1 MKESRTLEF
10 KREVSR
16 SFLKT
21 VSAYANFGT
30 GKIIFGVA
38 DEGIAVGLAD
48 TDAAYLAIEN
58 AINDSID
65 PRPRYVLETA
75 RRSEKDIVVLTVF
88 EGPDKPYY
96 FRGKAYTRN
105 DTADVV
111 VDRTELNRLILA
123 GQNLSFEEA
132 PAATQNLSFDILSDK
147 LHERAGVSS
156 ANIDV
161 LRTLNL
167 YSSKNGYNNAAAV
180 LADTNDFPG
189 IDIVRFGASVN
200 EIRDRRQLIGMS
212 AIKQLDEAI
221 ATYRTYYQYE
231 KIEGALRK
239 TFEQIPEE
247 AFREAVA
254 NALVHRL
261 WDVSSNIQISMDNEG
276 IAVTS
281 PGGLPRGL
289 TEKEYLDNRISNLRN
304 PIIGN
309 VFFRLD
315 YIEMF
320 GTGIERIKAAY
331 EPFTAK
337 PAFTVS
343 KNYLTVSLPVV
354 DAPTKP
360 LTADERKVFDAF
372 ATNHLMSR
380 SDLEQRVG
388 LSPATTGRILRA
400 LVEHGLLTRIGAGR
414 STKYERTGDLR
425 N

>member
-1 MKESRTLEF
+1 MKESRTMEF

-30 GKIIFGVA
+30 GKIAFGVD
-38 DEGIAVGLAD
+38 DEGGTVGLAD
-48 TDAAYLAIEN
+48 AAATCLAIEN

-75 RRSEKDIVVLTVF
+75 MRSGKDIVVLTVF
-88 EGPDKPYY
+88 EGSDKPYY

-105 DTADVV
+105 DTADVE

-132 PAATQNLSFDILSDK
+132 PAATQNLSFDILSNK
-147 LHERAGVSS
+147 LQESAGVSS

-167 YSSKNGYNNAAAV
+167 HNSKSGYNNAAAV
-180 LADTNDFPG
+180 LADTNNFPG

-200 EIRDRRQLIGMS
+200 EIRDRKRLIGIS

-261 WDVSSNIQISMDNEG
+261 WDDSGNIQISMSDEG
-276 IAVTS
+276 VIVTS

-289 TEKEYLDNRISNLRN
+289 TEKEYLESRISNLRN

-331 EPFTAK
+331 EPFAVK
-337 PAFTVS
+337 PAFAVS
-343 KNYLTVSLPVV
+343 ENYLTVSLPVV
-354 DAPTKP
+354 DGPVKP
-360 LTADERKVFDAF
+360 LTTDERRVLDAF
-372 ATNHLMSR
+372 AANRLMSR
-380 SDLEQRVG
+380 SDLEHRVG
-388 LSPATTGRILRA
+388 LSPATAGRVLRA
-400 LVEHGLLTRIGAGR
+400 LVERGLLTRIGAGR
-414 STKYERTGDLR
+414 STKYERSGDL
-425 N
+425 

>member
-1 MKESRTLEF
+1 MKESRTVEF

-21 VSAYANFGT
+21 VSAYANHET
-30 GKIIFGVA
+30 GKIIFGVD

-48 TDAAYLAIEN
+48 TDAACLAIEN

-105 DTADVV
+105 DTADVE
-111 VDRTELNRLILA
+111 VDRAELNRLILA

-132 PAATQNLSFDILSDK
+132 PAATQDLSFNTLSNK
-147 LHERAGVSS
+147 LYERAGVSS
-156 ANIDV
+156 TNIDV

-167 YSSKNGYNNAAAV
+167 YNSQSGYNNAAAV
-180 LADTNDFPG
+180 LADANDFPG
-189 IDIVRFGASVN
+189 IDIVRFGTNVN
-200 EIRDRRQLIGMS
+200 EIRDRKRLIGIS

-239 TFEQIPEE
+239 TFEQIPEG

-261 WDVSSNIQISMDNEG
+261 WDVSSNIQISMNADG
-276 IAVTS
+276 VSITS

-289 TEKEYLDNRISNLRN
+289 TEKEYLDSRISNLRN

-331 EPFTAK
+331 EPFAAK

-343 KNYLTVSLPVV
+343 ENYLTVSLPVV
-354 DAPTKP
+354 DGPTRP
-360 LTADERKVFDAF
+360 LAVDERKVFDAF
-372 ATNHLMSR
+372 ATNRLMSR
-380 SDLEQRVG
+380 SDLEQLVG

-400 LVEHGLLTRIGAGR
+400 LVEHGLLIRIGAGR
-414 STKYERTGDLR
+414 STKYERPSELQ

>member
-1 MKESRTLEF
+1 MQESRTTEF

-30 GKIIFGVA
+30 GKIAFGVD
-38 DEGIAVGLAD
+38 DEGVAVGLAD
-48 TDAAYLAIEN
+48 AAATCLAIEN

-65 PRPRYVLETA
+65 PRPRYVLETTM
-75 RRSEKDIVVLTVF
+75 RSEKDIVVLTVF

-96 FRGKAYTRN
+96 FRGKAYARN
-105 DTADVV
+105 DTADVEV
-111 VDRTELNRLILA
+111 GRTELNRLILA

-132 PAATQNLSFDILSDK
+132 PAAIQSLSFDVLSNK
-147 LHERAGVSS
+147 LQESAGVSS
-156 ANIDV
+156 ASIDV

-167 YSSKNGYNNAAAV
+167 YNSKSGYNNAAAV
-180 LADTNDFPG
+180 LADTNNFPG

-200 EIRDRRQLIGMS
+200 EIRDRKRLIGIS

-221 ATYRTYYQYE
+221 ATYKAYYQYE

-261 WDVSSNIQISMDNEG
+261 WDDSGNIQISMSDEG
-276 IAVTS
+276 VIVTS

-289 TEKEYLDNRISNLRN
+289 TEKEYLESRISNLRN

-337 PAFTVS
+337 PAFAVS
-343 KNYLTVSLPVV
+343 ENYLTVSLPVV
-354 DAPTKP
+354 DGPTKP
-360 LTADERKVFDAF
+360 LTTDERKILDAF
-372 ATNHLMSR
+372 AANCLMSR

-388 LSPATTGRILRA
+388 LSPATTGRVLRA
-400 LVEHGLLTRIGAGR
+400 LVERGLLTRIGAGR
-414 STKYERTGDLR
+414 STKYERSGDL
-425 N
+425 